1 MKNYI
6 MISMIRINYTMLNFV
21 DLVENKNYYFL

>member
-6 MISMIRINYTMLNFV
+6 MISMIRINFTMLNFV